1 MIMDTHSIKKKLYPQ
16 IFDICNLITSHNFS
30 VYIVG
35 GTIRSILL
43 DRKNAID
50 VDIATDATPE
60 DLKTIFPDAIVFGE
74 KFGTIMVKRGN
85 LNFEITTL
93 RSEDSYKDLRH
104 PDKVSFIK
112 DIHQDLARRDFTI
125 NALAYDIK
133 NDALLDDFGGI
144 HDLRLG
150 IIKCVGDPD
159 SRFKEDALRLIRA
172 CRFASVLG
180 FTIEKNTLVSITN
193 NSGLLKSVSIERVRD
208 EFIKILESDVPSK
221 GINLLKDTGLL
232 VHIIPELMDCIG
244 VEQNKYHSLDV
255 YDHSLL
261 SCDKADVK
269 VRLVAL
275 LHDIGKPKTKD
286 GEHFYGHEIVGAQMA
301 EVILNRL
308 KFSRSYVDLV
318 KKLILL
324 HLFNYTPEWTDAAV
338 RRFMRKVGDDN
349 VQELLFLLRFA
360 DERGNPKSTYDFSNI
375 DDLKNRIE
383 NIRKRDEA
391 ISIKDLKIN
400 GDDIIKLGYVPGPS
414 IRKVLNYLLEKVLDD
429 PSLNNKDKLINLVKS
444 YNNS

>member
-1 MIMDTHSIKKKLYPQ
+1 MIDTHSIKKKLYPQ
-16 IFDICNLITSHNFS
+16 IFDICNLITNYNFC

-35 GTIRSILL
+35 GTIRNILL
-43 DRKNAID
+43 DKKSTLD

-60 DLKTIFPDAIVFGE
+60 DLKKNFPDAIAFGE

-85 LNFEITTL
+85 LNFEITTF

-104 PDKVSFIK
+104 PDKIRFIK

-133 NDALLDDFGGI
+133 NDVLLDDFDGI
-144 HDLRLG
+144 HDLQRG
-150 IIKCVGDPD
+150 IIKCVGDPE

-180 FTIEKNTLVSITN
+180 FTIEKNTLISITN
-193 NSGLLKSVSIERVRD
+193 NSDLLTSVSMERIRD
-208 EFIKILESDVPSK
+208 EFMKILESKVPSK

-232 VHIIPELMDCIG
+232 IHIIPELIDCIS

-255 YDHSLL
+255 YDHSVL
-261 SCDKADVK
+261 SCDKADIK

-301 EVILNRL
+301 EVILDRL
-308 KFSRSYVDLV
+308 KFSRSYVDIV
-318 KKLILL
+318 KKLISL

-349 VQELLFLLRFA
+349 MLELLFLLRFA

-375 DDLKNRIE
+375 NDLKNRIE
-383 NIRKRDEA
+383 DIMERDEA

-400 GDDIIKLGYVPGPS
+400 GNDIIKLGYVPGPD
-414 IRKVLNYLLEKVLDD
+414 IGKVLNYLLEKVLDD
-429 PSLNNKDKLINLVKS
+429 PSLNNKDKLINLVKC
-444 YNNS
+444 YNN

>member
-1 MIMDTHSIKKKLYPQ
+1 MIDTHSIKKKLYPQ
-16 IFDICNLITSHNFS
+16 IFDICNLITNYNFC

-35 GTIRSILL
+35 GTIRNILL
-43 DRKNAID
+43 DKKSTLD

-60 DLKTIFPDAIVFGE
+60 DLKKNFPDAIAFGE

-85 LNFEITTL
+85 LNFEITTF

-104 PDKVSFIK
+104 PDKIRFIK

-133 NDALLDDFGGI
+133 NDVLLDDFDGI
-144 HDLRLG
+144 HDLQRG
-150 IIKCVGDPD
+150 IIKCVGDPE

-180 FTIEKNTLVSITN
+180 FTIEKNTLISITN
-193 NSGLLKSVSIERVRD
+193 NSDLLTSVSMERIRD
-208 EFIKILESDVPSK
+208 EFMKILESEVPSK

-232 VHIIPELMDCIG
+232 IHIIPELIDCIS

-255 YDHSLL
+255 YDHSVL
-261 SCDKADVK
+261 SCDKADIK

-301 EVILNRL
+301 EVILDRL
-308 KFSRSYVDLV
+308 KFSRSYVDIV
-318 KKLILL
+318 KKLISL

-349 VQELLFLLRFA
+349 MLELLFLLRFA

-375 DDLKNRIE
+375 NDLKNRIE
-383 NIRKRDEA
+383 DIMERDEA

-400 GDDIIKLGYVPGPS
+400 GNDIIKLGYVPGPD
-414 IRKVLNYLLEKVLDD
+414 IGKVLNYLLEKVLDD
-429 PSLNNKDKLINLVKS
+429 PSLNNKDKLINLVKC
-444 YNNS
+444 YNN

>member
-1 MIMDTHSIKKKLYPQ
+1 MMIDTHSIKKKLYPQ
-16 IFDICNLITSHNFS
+16 IFDICNLITNYNFC

-35 GTIRSILL
+35 GTIRNILL
-43 DRKNAID
+43 DKKSTLD

-60 DLKTIFPDAIVFGE
+60 DLKKNFPDAIAFGE

-85 LNFEITTL
+85 LNFEITTF

-104 PDKVSFIK
+104 PDKIRFIK

-133 NDALLDDFGGI
+133 NDVLLDDFDGI
-144 HDLRLG
+144 HDLQRG
-150 IIKCVGDPD
+150 IIKCVGDPE

-180 FTIEKNTLVSITN
+180 FTIEKNTLISITN
-193 NSGLLKSVSIERVRD
+193 NSDLLTSVSMERIRD
-208 EFIKILESDVPSK
+208 EFMKILESEVPSK

-232 VHIIPELMDCIG
+232 IHIIPELIDCIS

-255 YDHSLL
+255 YDHSVL
-261 SCDKADVK
+261 SCDKADIK

-301 EVILNRL
+301 EVILDRL
-308 KFSRSYVDLV
+308 KFSRSYVDIV
-318 KKLILL
+318 KKLISL

-349 VQELLFLLRFA
+349 MLELLFLLRFA

-375 DDLKNRIE
+375 NDLKNRIE
-383 NIRKRDEA
+383 DIMERDEA

-400 GDDIIKLGYVPGPS
+400 GNDIIKLGYVPGPD
-414 IRKVLNYLLEKVLDD
+414 IGKVLNYLLEKVLDD
-429 PSLNNKDKLINLVKS
+429 PSLNNKDKLINLVKC
-444 YNNS
+444 YNN